1 LVFSL
6 YTYTIIFIHILS
18 YYIPFI
24 YYSQITNQPTNRLHF
39 LHLHPLLTREIHSY
53 IFFLFYIL
61 FYYHTIKS
69 IFIFYSIII
78 PSKVFLYFILLSY
91 HQKYFYI
98 LFSLYIY
105 TIILYLLYLLYITLK
120 WVTKPQIAYI
130 FFTIILYKKY

>member
-98 LFSLYIY
+98 LFYYHTIKSIFIFYFHYTYILSFY
-105 TIILYLLYLLYITLK
+105 TFYTFYILL
-120 WVTKPQIAYI
+120 WNE
-130 FFTIILYKKY
+130 